1 MKEKVGTESWQNGKI
16 PPQAIDIEEAIIGEI
31 LSNGKSI
38 EIILEI
44 ISDHSFYK
52 MEHQEIFKAML
63 NLYKMSGPINLLSV
77 RNELTRMQKLEY
89 VGGQFYL
96 ATLLPKANVNIEFNA
111 RILAERFVKRSLI
124 MMAMGVETESYK
136 DETDAFDCLEIAQQ
150 NLDKIEKSVSI
161 GKVDSVLDL
170 FFESEKRNEFIVK
183 KDGLSGVP
191 SGFNVIDKITGGWQQ
206 SDLIILAARPAMG
219 KTSLMLNFMRN
230 AAVDFDKPIACFS
243 LEMSSMQLIHR
254 LQSSETGIPLERYMR
269 VGLTKEEVEFNH
281 IKCQNLAS
289 APIYI
294 DDTAALSIFELKVK
308 LRKLVRDK
316 GVKMAFID
324 YIQLMTVC
332 KGADVNGR
340 EQEVS
345 YISRN
350 LKALAK
356 DLDIPIFALS
366 QLSRK
371 VEERA
376 DKLPQL
382 SDLRESGS
390 LEQDADLV
398 GFIYRPDYYGIDK
411 DEDGNSTIGK
421 ASIIW
426 AKHRNGS
433 TANVII
439 GFKHELVKFYNLV
452 DENPFAAKPD
462 LVDYS
467 ESKTESPNFN
477 TAIKPNDKF

>member
-1 MKEKVGTESWQNGKI
+1 MEKNKK
-16 PPQAIDIEEAIIGEI
+16 PPQAIDIEEAIIGELLI
-31 LSNGKSI
+31 NGKAI
-38 EIILEI
+38 ERVIEV
-44 ISDHSFYK
+44 ISDESFYK
-52 MEHQEIFKAML
+52 SENQEIFKAML
-63 NLYKMSGPINLLSV
+63 NIYKTSGPINLLSV
-77 RNELTRMQKLEY
+77 KNELTRMGKLEY
-89 VGGQFYL
+89 VGGQFHL
-96 ATLLPKANVNIEFNA
+96 STLLSKSNVNLEFNA
-111 RILAERFVKRSLI
+111 KILAEHYVKRSLI
-124 MMAMGVETESYK
+124 AMSMGVQNESYK
-136 DETDAFDCLEIAQQ
+136 DETDAFDCLETAQQ
-150 NLDKIEKSVSI
+150 SLDKIEKSVSI
-161 GKVDSVLDL
+161 GKVDTVLDL
-170 FFESEKRNEFIVK
+170 FYESEKRNEYIVK

-191 SGFNVIDKITGGWQQ
+191 SGFTAIDAVTGGWQP

-230 AAVDFDKPIACFS
+230 AAVEFEQPIACFS

-269 VGLTKEEVEFNH
+269 VGLTKDEVQFNH
-281 IKCQNLAS
+281 VKCQKLAT

-308 LRKLVRDK
+308 LRKLCRDK
-316 GVKMAFID
+316 GVKMAVID
-324 YIQLMTVC
+324 YIQLMTVG

-356 DLDIPIFALS
+356 DLKIPIIALS

-398 GFIYRPDYYGIDK
+398 AFIYRPDYYGITE
-411 DEDGNSTIGK
+411 DEKNNSTIGK
-421 ASIIW
+421 ASIIL
-426 AKHRNGS
+426 AKHRNGATDS
-433 TANVII
+433 NIII

-452 DENPFAAKPD
+452 DDGPFSEQEP

-467 ESKTESPNFN
+467 EPRTEQPNFN
-477 TAIKPNDKF
+477 TALKPNDKF